1 MRRYMLLVPLAVL
14 LSSASLAAGATPPDG
29 VRPPFPTL
37 PPIMPPKVL
46 PPKLLPPTLDQ
57 QARHQPSA
65 PQPAKPA
72 DPPVLETRANIAAG
86 QHADADADQLRG
98 DLPVAPA
105 VSQGGSQ

>member
-1 MRRYMLLVPLAVL
+1 MLLAVL
-14 LSSASLAAGATPPDG
+14 LSSASLQAGATQPD
-29 VRPPFPTL
+29 PL
-37 PPIMPPKVL
+37 PPLPKPIIEPPRPM
-46 PPKLLPPTLDQ
+46 PPKLLPPTLDELV
-57 QARHQPSA
+57 RHQPLV

-105 VSQGGSQ
+105 VSQ